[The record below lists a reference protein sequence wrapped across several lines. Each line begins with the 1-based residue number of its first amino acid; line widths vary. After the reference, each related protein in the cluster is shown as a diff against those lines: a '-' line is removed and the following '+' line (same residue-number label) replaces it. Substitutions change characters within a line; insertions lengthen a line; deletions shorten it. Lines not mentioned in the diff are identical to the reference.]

1 VCSATATT
9 PSYGRA
15 IGASPDARRLPREE
29 DPDVTFTELV
39 LKNLVRQ
46 PVRTL
51 LAALGIAVGV
61 TTVVALGAITSGL
74 RASSGDFIA
83 AGGADFMV
91 GQKGSSDMTFSSV
104 SLRDLHAIQRRRD
117 VASATGTLLVVT
129 KMRANPYFLLF
140 GYEPGALE
148 EQRPRLLRG
157 TLALHEGEA
166 VLGERGAKDAGV
178 DVAGTLRVQGRPFRV
193 TGVMRV
199 ADRLR
204 DSGAA
209 ITLADAAALS
219 GKTDMVTVVHVK
231 ARRGVDSATLAR
243 QIERE
248 MPKLTAIASTGEYS
262 DIDQGFE
269 ILDAAN
275 LAISLLAVGIG
286 AIGVLNTMIMSVY
299 ERTREIGV
307 LRAVGWRG
315 RRVVQMVLLESLLL
329 CLVAAFVGVVGGIAA
344 SRAVALVPSISS
356 FLTPTYPA
364 EVFVRALGV
373 AVVVALIG
381 AAYPAL
387 RAVRLV
393 PMEALR
399 HE

>member
-1 VCSATATT
+1 
-9 PSYGRA
+9 
-15 IGASPDARRLPREE
+15 
-29 DPDVTFTELV
+29 VTFTELV

-46 PVRTL
+46 PVRTS

-83 AGGADFMV
+83 EGGADFMV
-91 GQKGSSDMTFSSV
+91 GQKGASDMTLSSV
-104 SLRDLHAIQRRRD
+104 SLRDLRAIQRRRD
-117 VASATGTLLVVT
+117 VAEATGTLLVVT
-129 KMRANPYFLLF
+129 KLRANPYFLLF
-140 GYEPGALE
+140 GYEPGTLE
-148 EQRPRLLRG
+148 AQRPRLLRG
-157 TLALHEGEA
+157 RLALHRGEA
-166 VLGERGAKDAGV
+166 VLGERGANDAGL
-178 DVAGTLRVQGRPFRV
+178 DVGGTLRAQGRTFRV
-193 TGVMRV
+193 VGVMRV
-199 ADRLR
+199 PDRLR

-209 ITLADAAALS
+209 IALADAAALS
-219 GKTDMVTVVHVK
+219 GKPDMVTVVHVRAAPGVDPAAV
-231 ARRGVDSATLAR
+231 ARR
-243 QIERE
+243 IERAL
-248 MPKLTAIASTGEYS
+248 PTVTAIATTAEYS
-262 DIDQGFE
+262 EIDQGFE

-315 RRVVQMVLLESLLL
+315 RRVVQMILLESLLL
-329 CLVAAFVGVVGGIAA
+329 CLVAAVIGVVGGIAA

-356 FLTPTYPA
+356 FLAPAYPV
-364 EVFVRALGV
+364 EVFLRALGV
-373 AVVVALIG
+373 ALVVALIG